1 VDPATGLIDY
11 DGLEKSASLFK
22 PKLIIAGVS
31 CYARNL
37 DYARFRQI
45 ADQNGALLMADMAH
59 VRHVWMLFCCN
70 FSSFPFELSHCRPT
84 NMSNFQACV
93 KPVHLP
99 YFLGI
104 RVIIASTSS
113 EELRIA

>member
-11 DGLEKSASLFK
+11 DGLEKSAALFK

-45 ADQNGALLMADMAH
+45 ADQNGSLLMADMAH
-59 VRHVWMLFCCN
+59 VRYGFWWLL
-70 FSSFPFELSHCRPT
+70 SLSFGVGTGTVSCTAVDRFNILNSLNRYRH
-84 NMSNFQACV
+84 
-93 KPVHLP
+93 H
-99 YFLGI
+99 
-104 RVIIASTSS
+104 TSGTGTS
-113 EELRIA
+113 CT